1 MEKYKELVPGRRIMK
16 TTIAVL
22 ISVQLFYFLGHYDPV
37 HAALACIL
45 TMRTTSAETKS
56 TGINRII
63 GTLIGGVSSYACLLL
78 LQSFNVGS
86 TSNFAPLAVAIFVML
101 SLSLCKVLKLAPY
114 AMTISAV
121 VTAVTLLSHN
131 ESHLDALSYVTIRII
146 ETFVGFL
153 IAYFVNKRLLPRRKK
168 TESESAK

>member
-1 MEKYKELVPGRRIMK
+1 MGKYTELVPGRRILK

-56 TGINRII
+56 TGINRMI

-78 LQSFNVGS
+78 LQYFNIGN
-86 TSNFAPLAVAIFVML
+86 TSNFAPLVVAVFVMV
-101 SLSLCKVLKLAPY
+101 SLSLCKILKLAPY
-114 AMTISAV
+114 AMSIAAV

-131 ESHLDALSYVTIRII
+131 ESHLDALSYVAIRTI
-146 ETFVGFL
+146 ETFIGFL
-153 IAYFVNKRLLPRRKK
+153 IAYFVNKHLLPRRKINK
-168 TESESAK
+168 